1 MNIPNLYKV
10 GDDLYSSGQPPRED
24 FAALAEQGLKHIVN
38 LRPPFEMEFDE
49 EALVASLGMTYHNI
63 PVDGAGIN
71 FENAALLA
79 NKLQD
84 IGDQPTLVHCAS
96 GNRNGSLAALIAAQE
111 QEMDAESAIAEG
123 RRWGL
128 TRYEP
133 LVRQLLGSD

>member
-10 GDDLYSSGQPPRED
+10 DDVLYSSGQPSPED
-24 FAALAEQGLKHIVN
+24 FKALSEQGIKHIVN
-38 LRPPFEMEFDE
+38 LRPPFEMDWDE
-49 EALVASLGMTYHNI
+49 GAWVESLGMSYHNI
-63 PVDGAGIN
+63 PVDGAGVN

-84 IGDQPTLVHCAS
+84 IGGEPTLVHCAS
-96 GNRNGSLAALIAAQE
+96 GNRNGALAALIAAQDR
-111 QEMDAESAIAEG
+111 QMDVESAIAEG

-133 LVRQLLGSD
+133 LVRQLLGG

>member
-10 GDDLYSSGQPPRED
+10 GDALYSSGQPPQED
-24 FAALAEQGLKHIVN
+24 FRELAEQGIKHIVN
-38 LRPPFEMEFDE
+38 LRPHMELEFDE
-49 EALVASLGMTYHNI
+49 PALVESLGMTYHNI

-71 FENAALLA
+71 LENAALLA

-84 IGDQPTLVHCAS
+84 IGDQPALVHCAS
-96 GNRNGSLAALIAAQE
+96 GNRNGALAALIAAQE
-111 QEMDAESAIAEG
+111 QEMDVESAIAEG

-133 LVRQLLGSD
+133 LVRQILGEL

>member
-10 GDDLYSSGQPPRED
+10 GDQLYSSGQPAPED
-24 FAALAEQGLKHIVN
+24 FSELAAQGIRHIVN
-38 LRPPFEMEFDE
+38 LRPPFEMDWDE
-49 EALVASLGMTYHNI
+49 GAHVESLGMHYHNI
-63 PVDGAGIN
+63 PVDGAGVN

-96 GNRNGSLAALIAAQE
+96 GNRNGALAALIAAQE
-111 QEMDAESAIAEG
+111 KEMDVESAIAEG

-133 LVRQLLGSD
+133 LIRQLLDS